1 MLRVCETNPT
11 TMHIATETAS
21 DTEAGACSQFSK
33 FEPLPPTYNHRAL
46 ASSLTHS
53 IPDHNTYTFPCALGY
68 AKTIAAYNLTH
79 TTGTT
84 CMVQKALPGTF
95 LSQLN
100 PITPE
105 SVGELN
111 WGGFSD
117 PGDYQWRRFMR
128 RHHASRHRLRSRTYT
143 TTHTTSAGRRK
154 SFCAS
159 PVHVGALFSS
169 LKHSLPDYNT
179 CLHTPMGNSKTIT
192 AFNLTHIW
200 IYMHGPESNSA
211 NVSQA
216 IEYNYP
222 RESMRV
228 LNWMASRIPAI
239 TNDPNACGC
248 ITRRTASSNS
258 GHIRKLTLQVL
269 GLARVD
275 GPHQCV

>member
-1 MLRVCETNPT
+1 ML
-11 TMHIATETAS
+11 HIATETAS

-95 LSQLN
+95 LTQLN

-128 RHHASRHRLRSRTYT
+128 RHHANAPQAAEADLYDNPHYKCWSSQERMGLTNACESARIIIEAPFARSQ
-143 TTHTTSAGRRK
+143 H
-154 SFCAS
+154 
-159 PVHVGALFSS
+159 
-169 LKHSLPDYNT
+169 
-179 CLHTPMGNSKTIT
+179 LHTPMGNSKTIA

-200 IYMHGPESNSA
+200 HYYMHFGETS
-211 NVSQA
+211 V
-216 IEYNYP
+216 
-222 RESMRV
+222 
-228 LNWMASRIPAI
+228 
-239 TNDPNACGC
+239 
-248 ITRRTASSNS
+248 
-258 GHIRKLTLQVL
+258 
-269 GLARVD
+269 
-275 GPHQCV
+275 